1 MRYISLS
8 LLVLVIDRAVLFYF
22 IKTYLCH
29 ICFFIFDL
37 VTGPFQAD
45 WLWRDG
51 RVRTSEGASLL
62 RHYLLEWPTHT
73 DTSKAYPLPASHVW
87 GWWGLLRKRKIFQYS
102 AGLSVLIHSLLKCD
116 ALLKDSPTLWSKHKS
131 SSNHHYTYLS
141 SSCILSQYD
150 DLLSQFSN
158 MQVAQ
163 SSSSHSLSPHE
174 STPPQRSSSN
184 IEQYIHDLD
193 NNSFELDLQFT
204 EEEKQL
210 LLDKQTTGNPW

>member
-1 MRYISLS
+1 MGKHQHDAWLEHFDSPNPRTNHKSL
-8 LLVLVIDRAVLFYF
+8 A
-22 IKTYLCH
+22 
-29 ICFFIFDL
+29 
-37 VTGPFQAD
+37 Q
-45 WLWRDG
+45 
-51 RVRTSEGASLL
+51 
-62 RHYLLEWPTHT
+62 
-73 DTSKAYPLPASHVW
+73 YPLSH
-87 GWWGLLRKRKIFQYS
+87 F
-102 AGLSVLIHSLLKCD
+102 
-116 ALLKDSPTLWSKHKS
+116 
-131 SSNHHYTYLS
+131 
-141 SSCILSQYD
+141 LSQYD

>member
-1 MRYISLS
+1 M
-8 LLVLVIDRAVLFYF
+8 
-22 IKTYLCH
+22 
-29 ICFFIFDL
+29 
-37 VTGPFQAD
+37 
-45 WLWRDG
+45 WRDW
-51 RVRTSEGASLL
+51 RVWPFEAAPFLWY
-62 RHYLLEWPTHT
+62 HLLEWPTPT
-73 DTSKAYPLPASHVW
+73 DTPQAHPLSASHVW
-87 GWWGLLRKRKIFQYS
+87 GWWGLLWKRKIFYD
-102 AGLSVLIHSLLKCD
+102 SVTIQIYLFSGQCLLILGMTEVWYLVKSYRT
-116 ALLKDSPTLWSKHKS
+116 PQTLNKHKS
-131 SSNHHYTYLS
+131 TAKPHCTIFHLS
-141 SSCILSQYD
+141 HFQPQYD